1 MLEVIPPTPEQSA
14 SNKEQDMSLSRIL
27 HVDDDEDIRT
37 IVQLAL
43 EVVGSFDVMQ
53 FSNGHEAVAAA
64 QGFAPQLLLLD
75 VMMPEMSGLD
85 VWKSIIAMPGL
96 SHVRA
101 IFVTAK
107 AEDEFS
113 RGLVSDGAL
122 AVITKPFDP
131 MTLAQDVNDIWERA
145 MRKAG

>member
-1 MLEVIPPTPEQSA
+1 MSA
-14 SNKEQDMSLSRIL
+14 TNEEQDMSLSRIL
-27 HVDDDEDIRT
+27 HVDDDDDIRT

-43 EVVGSFDVMQ
+43 EVVGNFDVLQ

-64 QGFAPQLLLLD
+64 PGFAPQLLLLD

-85 VWKSIIAMPGL
+85 VWKSIVAMPGL
-96 SHVRA
+96 SHVPA

-107 AEDEFS
+107 AEDAFS
-113 RGLVSDGAL
+113 RSLVSDGAL

-131 MTLAQDVNDIWERA
+131 MTLAQQIEGIWEQA
-145 MRKAG
+145 KHKAG

>member
-1 MLEVIPPTPEQSA
+1 
-14 SNKEQDMSLSRIL
+14 MSLSRIL
-27 HVDDDEDIRT
+27 HVDDDDDIRT

-43 EVVGSFDVMQ
+43 EVVGNYNVLQ
-53 FSNGHEAVAAA
+53 FSNGPDAIAAA
-64 QGFAPQLLLLD
+64 QDFAPQLLLLD

-85 VWKSIIAMPGL
+85 VWKSIVGLPGL
-96 SHVRA
+96 GHVPA

-113 RGLVSDGAL
+113 RGLVADGAL

-131 MTLAQDVNDIWERA
+131 MTLAQDINDIWEKA
-145 MRKAG
+145 MPKVG

>member
-1 MLEVIPPTPEQSA
+1 
-14 SNKEQDMSLSRIL
+14 MSLSRIL
-27 HVDDDEDIRT
+27 HVDDDDDIRT

-43 EVVGSFDVMQ
+43 EVVGNYNLLQ
-53 FSNGHEAVAAA
+53 FSNGPDAIAAA
-64 QGFAPQLLLLD
+64 QDFAPQLLLLD

-85 VWKSIIAMPGL
+85 VWKSIVGMSSLGNVP
-96 SHVRA
+96 A

-113 RGLVSDGAL
+113 RGLVADGAL

-131 MTLAQDVNDIWERA
+131 MTLAQDINVIWEKA
-145 MRKAG
+145 MPKVG